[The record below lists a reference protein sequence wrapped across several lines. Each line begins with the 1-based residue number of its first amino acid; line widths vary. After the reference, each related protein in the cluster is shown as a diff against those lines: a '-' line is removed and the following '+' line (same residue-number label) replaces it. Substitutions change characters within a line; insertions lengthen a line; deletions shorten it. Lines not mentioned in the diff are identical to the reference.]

1 MFVSQQQD
9 VPWYPYLLPAGMS
22 EILDA
27 RVSQFV
33 DLDWGNSPA
42 HLTDI
47 MSYNVPPKV
56 FRGKS
61 LLCLSVDYL
70 PKTTKTKAV
79 RLSFPLLFC
88 MID

>member
-1 MFVSQQQD
+1 
-9 VPWYPYLLPAGMS
+9 MS

-27 RVSQFV
+27 RVSQYV

-47 MSYNVPPKV
+47 MTYNVPPKV

-61 LLCLSVDYL
+61 LLCLSNDYL
-70 PKTTKTKAV
+70 PKNNKLKTV
-79 RLSFPLLFC
+79 
-88 MID
+88 